1 MAAGAVVL
9 FKTHVEDIK
18 EEAETITTLA
28 LADVAAAA
36 RTLPVGAQWAL
47 LIDEFGSV
55 LQGRAG
61 ERAVALMQRA
71 RSSGGQVAVSTQ
83 SVADVPSAT
92 SNEHL
97 LASLSDNFA
106 GFVLHRQTSPES
118 RDWLSK
124 LLGTRELW
132 QSTDQTVGARAGGIG
147 TRRRAPEFIVRPDEF
162 RQLRAGEA
170 VIWSALGPAPERV
183 TVTPAPAPRLADHAA
198 VYRPLRVLTLD
209 ELLAG
214 PGDDDPA
221 TGPPAADD
229 ASVARD
235 HAAADREEAS
245 WLG

>member
-1 MAAGAVVL
+1 MA
-9 FKTHVEDIK
+9 DI
-18 EEAETITTLA
+18 
-28 LADVAAAA
+28 AAAA

-83 SVADVPSAT
+83 SVSDVPSAT
-92 SNEHL
+92 ANEHL

-132 QSTDQTVGARAGGIG
+132 QSTDQTVGSRAGGIG

-170 VIWSALGPAPERV
+170 VIWSALGPAPR
-183 TVTPAPAPRLADHAA
+183 TRHRHPRPGATTR
-198 VYRPLRVLTLD
+198 RPCTRS
-209 ELLAG
+209 
-214 PGDDDPA
+214 
-221 TGPPAADD
+221 TGRCAC
-229 ASVARD
+229 
-235 HAAADREEAS
+235 
-245 WLG
+245 